1 MPEYVPN
8 PIKLSSLAEQI
19 QDTLEIRF
27 AGEVCWVK
35 ATVTDVRRQ
44 ENLRRCYL
52 KFVEKENGALTAEIR
67 GVFWS
72 QGYQHIEQFEKATG
86 QRFQDG
92 IEIICLVKVKF
103 HPRFGLSLE
112 VQAID
117 YAFTLSTLELE
128 RQRTLNRLVTE
139 NPDHIVA
146 VDGEFRTFNQTL
158 RLPMLVQRVALVT
171 APNSDGQRDFN
182 EELRKNKHQ
191 YVYQVTEYLTPIQG
205 DEAHVG
211 IIRILEAIAL
221 QSKIFDVVVIVRGGG
236 SATDF
241 KPFDEYELARAVAL
255 FPIPVITGIGHDRNT
270 SIVDLMARQMKTPTK
285 AASFL
290 VDHNFDFENEVIRL
304 KDRMNVAVSEI
315 FRSAH
320 NRLNEIKR
328 LVRLASPEEV
338 LRRGFVI
345 LMKDSKIITDPGNIH
360 IGDTLEARFLH
371 ERIESTV
378 TRKIHEKDTDL

>member
-1 MPEYVPN
+1 MPN
-8 PIKLSSLAEQI
+8 TIKLSSLAEQI
-19 QDTLEIRF
+19 QDALEIRF

-44 ENLRRCYL
+44 ENLKRCYL
-52 KFVEKENGALTAEIR
+52 KFIEKENGTLVTEIR

-72 QGYQHIEQFEKATG
+72 NGYFHIEQFEKATG

-112 VQAID
+112 AQAID

-128 RQRTLNRLVTE
+128 RQRTIDRLVAE
-139 NPDHIVA
+139 NPEHIVA

-158 RLPMLVQRVALVT
+158 PLPMVVQRVALVT
-171 APNSDGQRDFN
+171 ASNSDGQRDFN
-182 EELRKNKHQ
+182 EELRRNRHQ
-191 YVYQVTEYLTPIQG
+191 YAYQVTEYLTPIQG
-205 DEAHVG
+205 DDAHVE
-211 IIRILEAIAL
+211 IIRTLEAIAS

-241 KPFDEYELARAVAL
+241 KPFDEYELARLVAK
-255 FPIPVITGIGHDRNT
+255 FPVPVVTGIGHDRNT

-285 AASFL
+285 AAAFL
-290 VDHNFDFENEVIRL
+290 VDHNIDFENELLRL
-304 KDRMNVAVSEI
+304 KDRVNMAVSEI
-315 FRSAH
+315 FRSA
-320 NRLNEIKR
+320 NDRLNEIKR

-338 LRRGFVI
+338 MRRGFVI
-345 LMKDSKIITDPGNIH
+345 LMKDRKIITDPGNIH
-360 IGDTLEARFLH
+360 LGDTLEARFLN

-378 TRKIHEKDTDL
+378 TRKIHEKDTYL